1 MSALRYWIWL
11 TTRHD
16 LGPAGV
22 LGVLEHFITPER
34 AYYADPEEYD
44 FLPLPAAAKRS
55 LLDKGTDRAEEILAD
70 CERLGVRI
78 MTLQD
83 ADYPGR
89 LRQIAAPPVILY
101 IRGRSFHFD
110 EEAAIGVVGAR
121 EATAYGTLYAERFG
135 MELAAGGA
143 LVVSGI
149 AEGIDCHAVKGALKG
164 GGPVVSVL
172 AGGVDVPFPR
182 EHRYLYEDVAAA
194 GALISEHP
202 PGTPHKG
209 SHFSQRNRII
219 SGLSLGVLAVECRK
233 KSGTMLT
240 MNHAMEQDRDIFAVP
255 GPLDAP
261 LSEGTN
267 YLIQQGAKLVTCG
280 GDILSEYWAR
290 FPRRLAASAPLTPE
304 AAQARLDSLAQDRE
318 EKRRTD
324 PALEE
329 VPSREFI
336 PRSGQRE
343 RFTDD
348 ELSLLNALEDRT
360 LSPDQLVE
368 LTQIPAKRVLSALT
382 MLQIQGALEERPGR
396 RYISLMRLEE

>member
-89 LRQIAAPPVILY
+89 LRQIADPPVILY

-219 SGLSLGVLAVECRK
+219 SGLSLGVLCLLYT
-233 KSGTMLT
+233 SPSP
-240 MNHAMEQDRDIFAVP
+240 RD
-255 GPLDAP
+255 
-261 LSEGTN
+261 
-267 YLIQQGAKLVTCG
+267 
-280 GDILSEYWAR
+280 
-290 FPRRLAASAPLTPE
+290 
-304 AAQARLDSLAQDRE
+304 
-318 EKRRTD
+318 
-324 PALEE
+324 
-329 VPSREFI
+329 
-336 PRSGQRE
+336 
-343 RFTDD
+343 
-348 ELSLLNALEDRT
+348 
-360 LSPDQLVE
+360 
-368 LTQIPAKRVLSALT
+368 
-382 MLQIQGALEERPGR
+382 
-396 RYISLMRLEE
+396 

>member
-1 MSALRYWIWL
+1 M
-11 TTRHD
+11 
-16 LGPAGV
+16 
-22 LGVLEHFITPER
+22 
-34 AYYADPEEYD
+34 
-44 FLPLPAAAKRS
+44 
-55 LLDKGTDRAEEILAD
+55 
-70 CERLGVRI
+70 
-78 MTLQD
+78 
-83 ADYPGR
+83 
-89 LRQIAAPPVILY
+89 
-101 IRGRSFHFD
+101 
-110 EEAAIGVVGAR
+110 
-121 EATAYGTLYAERFG
+121 
-135 MELAAGGA
+135 
-143 LVVSGI
+143 
-149 AEGIDCHAVKGALKG
+149 
-164 GGPVVSVL
+164 VSVL

-194 GALISEHP
+194 GSLISEHP

-318 EKRRTD
+318 EKRRTE
-324 PALEE
+324 PAPKE

-348 ELSLLNALEDRT
+348 ELSLLNALGDRT